1 MFSIVIVLTLVS
13 NKTLKACSHVRKK
26 SKRST
31 WPNATTPEKLASAI
45 WNNQALQVQESLELG
60 GDPTQGVRIVDH
72 SFFLPEY
79 RQRGADFSRLY
90 DFSSQRDHSLYC
102 DERSDRPHGIIYPLH
117 FAVKNLYNRCMQE
130 PDEFAQAKRIVSLL
144 VQYRANPKIC
154 ATVSN
159 SFQIR
164 ESCFKIRVKNMPDT
178 SSMITVLCAEAL
190 AQSLHDN
197 PVPKHKKIQP
207 LSMKYYIALFAGKS
221 PIALTPMAAVLCV
234 FETVS
239 MPKTT
244 RQLYTDLLK
253 SGKYSDIVL
262 ATKVFFFSKLHC
274 VCI

>member
-1 MFSIVIVLTLVS
+1 MTQPKGFELLTTPFFCPSIVS
-13 NKTLKACSHVRKK
+13 K
-26 SKRST
+26 SQT
-31 WPNATTPEKLASAI
+31 NLHKLSALCHCLCNTAQI
-45 WNNQALQVQESLELG
+45 LNFALQF
-60 GDPTQGVRIVDH
+60 RI
-72 SFFLPEY
+72 
-79 RQRGADFSRLY
+79 
-90 DFSSQRDHSLYC
+90 
-102 DERSDRPHGIIYPLH
+102 
-117 FAVKNLYNRCMQE
+117 
-130 PDEFAQAKRIVSLL
+130 
-144 VQYRANPKIC
+144 
-154 ATVSN
+154 
-159 SFQIR
+159 QIR

-197 PVPKHKKIQP
+197 PVPKHKKIQQ
-207 LSMKYYIALFAGKS
+207 LSMKYCIALFAGKS